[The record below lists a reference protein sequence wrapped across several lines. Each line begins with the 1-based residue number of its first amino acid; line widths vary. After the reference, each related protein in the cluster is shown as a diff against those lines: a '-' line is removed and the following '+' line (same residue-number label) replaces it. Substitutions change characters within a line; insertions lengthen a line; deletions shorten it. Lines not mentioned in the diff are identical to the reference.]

1 MTTRLIALGD
11 SIFAG
16 LASDG
21 HGGHVTAN
29 PTIPQMVASTLG
41 WDCDNQ
47 SIGGTKFTDSDGKGT
62 NFTDQVRKF
71 NFADYGRV
79 LIGYGI
85 NDYDDSPYP
94 PPYEVMDAIKRGVE
108 KIRSDN
114 SAIKIYIEVPTPSFA
129 KQNTDENTRNEGGH
143 TQKEINDAIVS
154 EAKAL
159 NIPYFDYRDKV
170 PHLITYANR
179 TETLDTWMI
188 HPTVAVMQQM
198 AKLLSEWIEGLER
211 PTVVDNGSSSKPFTP
226 DPIKWVDLNGN
237 SDNGST
243 NGNSSTTYTVQ
254 QIDKLNLDKIK
265 SLTDLI
271 STLNSNVKKIWTAMM
286 SITGEVTDTG
296 WIPQTFSLVNRQC
309 RNYIIDT
316 ITAVQRYAS
325 GMLGG
330 TEMDDND
337 GNTISVE
344 AYSLSRSL
352 FINEVIS
359 SLNAWFTVCQT
370 CLNTIIN
377 SMY

>member
-1 MTTRLIALGD
+1 MTKMIALGD

-21 HGGHVTAN
+21 QGGHVQAN
-29 PTIPQMVASTLG
+29 PTIPQMVASALR
-41 WDCDNQ
+41 WECNNQ

-62 NFTDQVRKF
+62 NFTDQVKKF
-71 NFADYGRV
+71 NFADYDRV

-114 SAIKIYIEVPTPSFA
+114 SAIKIYIEVPTASFA
-129 KQNTDENTRNEGGH
+129 KNNTNQDAKNEGGY
-143 TQKEINDAIVS
+143 TQREINDAIVS

-159 NIPYFDYRDKV
+159 SIPYFDYRDKA
-170 PHLITYANR
+170 PYLITYANR
-179 TETLDTWMI
+179 NEVLDTWMI

-198 AKLLSEWIEGLER
+198 AELLSEWIEGLER
-211 PTVVDNGSSSKPFTP
+211 PAVVDNGSSSMSFTP

-237 SDNGST
+237 SDNEST
-243 NGNSSTTYTVQ
+243 SGNSSATYTVQ
-254 QIDKLNLDKIK
+254 QIDKLDLAKIN
-265 SLTDLI
+265 SVSDLI
-271 STLNSNVKKIWTAMM
+271 STLNDNVKKIWTAMM
-286 SITGEVTDTG
+286 GIAGEVTDTG
-296 WIPQTFSLVNRQC
+296 WTPQTFDLVNRQY

-316 ITAVQRYAS
+316 VTAIQRYAS
-325 GMLGG
+325 GTLGG
-330 TEMDDND
+330 TEMDDDN
-337 GNTISVE
+337 GNQISVE

-352 FINEVIS
+352 FINDVIT
-359 SLNAWFTVCQT
+359 SLNSYFTVCQT
-370 CLNTIIN
+370 CLNSIID

>member
-1 MTTRLIALGD
+1 MTKMIALGD

-16 LASDG
+16 FASDG
-21 HGGHVTAN
+21 KGGHVQAN
-29 PTIPQMVASTLG
+29 PTIPQMVASALG

-62 NFTDQVRKF
+62 NFPDQVKKF
-71 NFADYGRV
+71 NFADYDRV

-129 KQNTDENTRNEGGH
+129 KNNTNQDAKNEGGY
-143 TQKEINDAIVS
+143 TQREINDAIVS

-159 NIPYFDYRDKV
+159 NIPYFDYRDKA
-170 PHLITYANR
+170 PYLITYSNR
-179 TETLDTWMI
+179 NEVLDTWMI
-188 HPTVAVMQQM
+188 HPTVPVMQQM
-198 AKLLSEWIEGLER
+198 AQLLSEWIEGLER
-211 PTVVDNGSSSKPFTP
+211 PTAVDNGSSGETFTP

-237 SDNGST
+237 SDNGGT
-243 NGNSSTTYTVQ
+243 NDSSSGTYTMQ
-254 QIDKLNLDKIK
+254 QIDKLDLAEIN
-265 SLTDLI
+265 SVSDLI
-271 STLNSNVKKIWTAMM
+271 STLNDNVKKIWAAMM
-286 SITGEVTDTG
+286 GIAGEVTDTG
-296 WIPQTFSLVNRQC
+296 WTPQTFERVNRKY

-316 ITAVQRYAS
+316 LTAVQRYAS
-325 GMLGG
+325 VTLGG
-330 TEMDDND
+330 TEMEDDN

-344 AYSLSRSL
+344 AYSLSGSL
-352 FINEVIS
+352 FINDVIA
-359 SLNAWFTVCQT
+359 SLNSWFAVCQT
-370 CLNTIIN
+370 CLNSIIN